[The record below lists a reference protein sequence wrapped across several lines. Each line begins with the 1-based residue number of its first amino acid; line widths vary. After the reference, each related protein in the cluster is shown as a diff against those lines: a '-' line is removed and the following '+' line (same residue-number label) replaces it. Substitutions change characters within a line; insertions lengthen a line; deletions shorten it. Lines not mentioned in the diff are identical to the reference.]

1 MTHSIHTDFVCL
13 VIIATRGN
21 IPKMNCSRLFLTI
34 LGKHWIIECSLTQD
48 CQEIFTSA
56 GNISPCRTAA
66 GGSSSQQEQWTAR
79 EIIVSSVQH
88 QQPPAQPSPAQ
99 PALLWPLWFI
109 FNDYLPTKGSSRQLH
124 QIALLPTFRKMN
136 KNELKRLISVYC
148 LLHSCLCLFIFCDA
162 FHNAVQW
169 KQTQWL
175 FDSLSKVTVLAW
187 LVLCVRLSRNFV
199 WKFGVMM
206 MIGVELR
213 SSSID

>member
-1 MTHSIHTDFVCL
+1 MNNWMLSLHK
-13 VIIATRGN
+13 IARKYSPLLAISPRVAAQPVAAAAVSKN
-21 IPKMNCSRLFLTI
+21 SEQRVKLLFL
-34 LGKHWIIECSLTQD
+34 LSN
-48 CQEIFTSA
+48 TS
-56 GNISPCRTAA
+56 SR
-66 GGSSSQQEQWTAR
+66 
-79 EIIVSSVQH
+79 
-88 QQPPAQPSPAQ
+88 QPSPAQ

-148 LLHSCLCLFIFCDA
+148 LLHSCLCLFIFCDE
-162 FHNAVQW
+162 FHNAVHRKQNQW
-169 KQTQWL
+169 F
-175 FDSLSKVTVLAW
+175 FDLLYKVTVLAW

>member
-34 LGKHWIIECSLTQD
+34 LGKHWIIECFLCTRLP
-48 CQEIFTSA
+48 
-56 GNISPCRTAA
+56 GNIHLCWQYLPVSPRSRWQQQQSARTVNSAWNYCFFCPTPAA
-66 GGSSSQQEQWTAR
+66 A
-79 EIIVSSVQH
+79 
-88 QQPPAQPSPAQ
+88 SPAQ

-136 KNELKRLISVYC
+136 KNKLKRLISVYC

-169 KQTQWL
+169 KLTQWL

-187 LVLCVRLSRNFV
+187 LVLCVRLSGNFV

-213 SSSID
+213 SSSNID